1 MRAESDEMQDSRDR
15 ERAGRGDDGDDEEL
29 ERRGHARSV
38 RGPREE
44 GLAVRPRGE
53 RGAVPFGASVRE
65 PRARVACALR
75 ARCVRVQ
82 GTCRRTGGPP
92 TPPEASGYI
101 CIMVQLRKQSARR
114 ARTPATPRAAASCR
128 RPVDGLLDP
137 ALFKALGDPTRVK
150 LLACLMKCGRA
161 CLVGE
166 VAECCAVDLSVV
178 SRHLQ
183 ALARAGVVESA
194 REGRMVAYRV
204 RYEPLAARLRDLAAA
219 IEACAPE
226 ADGECGACRAPAAR
240 ADRRKSAH
248 AGIASNCDGGRC
260 ACR

>member
-1 MRAESDEMQDSRDR
+1 
-15 ERAGRGDDGDDEEL
+15 
-29 ERRGHARSV
+29 
-38 RGPREE
+38 
-44 GLAVRPRGE
+44 
-53 RGAVPFGASVRE
+53 
-65 PRARVACALR
+65 
-75 ARCVRVQ
+75 
-82 GTCRRTGGPP
+82 
-92 TPPEASGYI
+92 
-101 CIMVQLRKQSARR
+101 MVQLRKQPARR

-166 VAECCAVDLSVV
+166 VAECCEVDLSVV

-219 IEACAPE
+219 IEACAPQTE
-226 ADGECGACRAPAAR
+226 AGCGSCCVPADRADPRKAAR
-240 ADRRKSAH
+240 P
-248 AGIASNCDGGRC
+248 IVASPIEGGRR
-260 ACR
+260 AHR

>member
-1 MRAESDEMQDSRDR
+1 
-15 ERAGRGDDGDDEEL
+15 
-29 ERRGHARSV
+29 
-38 RGPREE
+38 
-44 GLAVRPRGE
+44 
-53 RGAVPFGASVRE
+53 
-65 PRARVACALR
+65 
-75 ARCVRVQ
+75 
-82 GTCRRTGGPP
+82 
-92 TPPEASGYI
+92 
-101 CIMVQLRKQSARR
+101 MVQLRKQSARR